1 MPMRSKWC
9 LLGAGACLLQLTNCV
24 ELAQDTAY
32 RIGFD
37 LFFLPINNALV
48 SVFQLV

>member
-1 MPMRSKWC
+1 MRSKWF
-9 LLGAGACLLQLTNCV
+9 LLGAGACLLQLTNCA
-24 ELAQDTAY
+24 ELAGETVV

-37 LFFLPINNALV
+37 LLFLPINNALI